1 MDRNL
6 KIYLEEIDHYLIL
19 KEGKKEVQKEIE
31 SHILEKT
38 EKDFGEISEENI
50 QKTINLFGSAREV
63 AEKYI
68 EGFQIISPSYKN
80 YLFRYTWIL
89 FAIHYSLKIILNDFN
104 LSFNLFPFNFSIKI
118 NGFINKFMQLISEA
132 PVTWIYDFG
141 IVSLILYLITQSEKE
156 INLIWPQFV
165 VSRFK
170 IKTLPLNEPSRL
182 KIGIITGL
190 LGISLIVYSKFNT
203 LFFMTVNLHQTPVP
217 LFATAFSQFMS
228 LLIIGLIFFELICS
242 IIPYFYKT
250 YWINLVNNCIYL
262 IVAVFLLNN
271 PFKEIFI
278 QPSLNVL
285 KPFGSLILIGI
296 IIMVVFDLY
305 KTLISMIRTKKSNRE
320 EQSDIDSR

>member
-19 KEGKKEVQKEIE
+19 KEGKKEVLEEIE

-38 EKDFGEISEENI
+38 EKDFGKILEENI
-50 QKTINLFGSAREV
+50 QKTINSFGLAKEV

-68 EGFQIISPSYKN
+68 ESFQIISPSYKK
-80 YLFRYTWIL
+80 YLFRYTWLL
-89 FAIHYSLKIILNDFN
+89 FALQYCLKIISYTFN
-104 LSFNLFPFNFSIKI
+104 VAFNFSLLGYSIKI
-118 NGFINKFMQLISEA
+118 KGIIQLLYEA
-132 PVTWIYDFG
+132 PATWIYSFG
-141 IVSLILYLITQSEKE
+141 IVALVLYLITQSEKE

-182 KIGIITGL
+182 KIGIMAGL
-190 LGISLIVYSKFNT
+190 LIISLFVYSKYNT
-203 LFFMTVNLHQTPVP
+203 LFFMTVNLHQAPVP
-217 LFATAFSQFMS
+217 LFATAFSQFLS
-228 LLIIGLIFFELICS
+228 LLVIGFFFFELIYS
-242 IIPYFYKT
+242 IIPYFIKT
-250 YWINLVNNCIYL
+250 YWMNLISNCVYL
-262 IVAVFLLNN
+262 IAAVFLLNN

-296 IIMVVFDLY
+296 IVIVVVDFY
-305 KTLISMIRTKKSNRE
+305 KALISMIRTKKN
-320 EQSDIDSR
+320 I